1 MPRRTITWDS
11 SKWIPLFFT
20 IWTGQ
25 TLSWIGS
32 AVAQFGLVWWITEKT
47 GSATVL
53 AVATLLS
60 MLPGIIL
67 GPLIGALIDRWNR
80 RLVMLVADGIIALAS
95 LWLAYL
101 FWADAMEIWQFY
113 VVMII
118 RAIGGAFHWPAN
130 QASISLMVP
139 QEHLPRIGGLNQTIG
154 GAVNIIAPPIGALL
168 LQVIPLSGI
177 MMIDVVTAIF
187 SILPLLFIIIPQPD
201 KPPAEASATA
211 TISAVWKDMID
222 GFRYIWRW
230 SGLFW
235 LLIIIMVLNFFVNP
249 AMSLVPI
256 LVTRHFLGQALEL
269 GWLNAAWGV
278 GMLIGGLV
286 LGAWGGFNKRTYT
299 MLMGLFGLG
308 IGILMVAFAPA
319 DMLPLALLG
328 FLVGSAMNAMVN
340 GSGFALLQTLVAPEM
355 QGRVFTVVMS
365 MAGAVSPFSLAVGG
379 PIADR
384 FGIRVL
390 YFIAGGSILLLAL
403 LAWRSPIIMNL
414 EEQARA
420 QSKSPEAGEKDPE
433 ESLTTEPES

>member
-1 MPRRTITWDS
+1 MLKRTIAWNA
-11 SKWIPLFFT
+11 SKWVPLFFT

-60 MLPGIIL
+60 MLPSVLL

-101 FWADAMEIWQFY
+101 FWVDAMEIWQFY
-113 VVMII
+113 VVMVI
-118 RAIGGAFHWPAN
+118 RALGLAFHWPAN

-139 QEHLPRIGGLNQTIG
+139 QEHLPRIGGLNQTVG
-154 GAVNIIAPPIGALL
+154 GAVNIISPPIGALL
-168 LQVIPLSGI
+168 LQVMPLHGI
-177 MMIDVVTAIF
+177 MLIDVITAIF

-201 KPPAEASATA
+201 TPPTESTMKAN
-211 TISAVWKDMID
+211 ISAVWKDMVE
-222 GFRYIWRW
+222 GFRYVWNW
-230 SGLFW
+230 SGMFW
-235 LLIIIMVLNFFVNP
+235 LLIIVMVLNFFVNP

-256 LVTRHFLGQALEL
+256 LVTKHFQGQALEL
-269 GWLNAAWGV
+269 GWLNASWGV

-286 LGAWGGFNKRTYT
+286 LGAWGGFRKRIYT
-299 MLMGLFGLG
+299 MLMGIFGLG

-319 DMLPLALLG
+319 NMLPLAILG
-328 FLVGSAMNAMVN
+328 FLIGSAMNAFAN
-340 GSGFALLQTLVAPEM
+340 GAGFALLQTLVAPEM

-365 MAGAVSPFSLAVGG
+365 MAGAVSPLSLAVGG

-390 YFIAGGSILLLAL
+390 YFIAGGSIFLLSLIG
-403 LAWRSPIIMNL
+403 WRSPVIMNL
-414 EEQARA
+414 ERQANI
-420 QSKSPEAGEKDPE
+420 QNESPGASEALPGE
-433 ESLTTEPES
+433 